1 MIFLTPLK
9 HYPIKKKKK
18 KFVLSKN
25 ISNTQ
30 IYYPNNISI
39 TICQTITS
47 TIVKRRA
54 CHIYYV
60 FRFIVSHCIWVQR
73 KENGDKMVPKTDSVA
88 NTDSIIYV
96 DYGAC
101 RIQWLN
107 RMY

>member
-9 HYPIKKKKK
+9 HYPIKKKKVCFVK
-18 KFVLSKN
+18 KYIKYTN
-25 ISNTQ
+25 I
-30 IYYPNNISI
+30 YPNNISI